1 MRQLVV
7 VITTTDLG
15 SAVPIWAALVR
26 GRIVC
31 VMPPRALSSPPHL
44 QIAQE
49 VVRRV
54 VKGTN
59 IVPVWPWISQSV
71 SGH

>member
-15 SAVPIWAALVR
+15 SSVQLWAGLVG

-31 VMPPRALSSPPHL
+31 VMPPRALSSPPHMQL
-44 QIAQE
+44 VKE
-49 VVRRV
+49 MVRRV

-59 IVPVWPWISQSV
+59 IVPVWPWLEAV
-71 SGH
+71 SER

>member
-7 VITTTDLG
+7 IITTIDLG
-15 SAVPIWAALVR
+15 NSVHVWAGLVG

-44 QIAQE
+44 QLVKD

-59 IVPVWPWISQSV
+59 IVPVWPWLETV
-71 SGH
+71 SER

>member
-7 VITTTDLG
+7 VITSMDLG
-15 SAVPIWAALVR
+15 RAVPVWAALIS

-31 VMPPRALSSPPHL
+31 VMPPRALSSPSH
-44 QIAQE
+44 IRAAKE
-49 VVRRV
+49 TVRRV

-59 IVPVWPWISQSV
+59 IEPVWPWLETV
-71 SGH
+71 SER

>member
-15 SAVPIWAALVR
+15 STVPIWAALVR

-44 QIAQE
+44 RIAQD

-54 VKGTN
+54 VKDSN
-59 IVPVWPWISQSV
+59 IEPVWPWISEAV
-71 SGH
+71 SER